1 MLTHLKKRIQ
11 ALFTKEAKLLYDV
24 GMTPNKITAVG
35 LSCATLASFFYLTWH
50 HNHFFLVVAPILLLL
65 SGFFDILD
73 GIVARTHQ
81 KTTIYGAFLDSL
93 ADRYVDT
100 LIFATLIVSGL
111 CDIYGGL
118 TALIG
123 SVLVSYTRAKAES
136 LGVKMEAV
144 GLMER
149 AERIIVLSIASF
161 LTFFWGVALY
171 WGVIILAVL
180 TNLTVLQRAVYFF
193 KLSRKNEA

>member
-1 MLTHLKKRIQ
+1 MLARLKKQIQ
-11 ALFTKEAKLLYDV
+11 SLFTKEAKLLYDV

-35 LSCATLASFFYLTWH
+35 LSCAILASFFYLTWQ
-50 HNHFFLVVAPILLLL
+50 HNPFFLVVAPVLLLL

-73 GIVARTHQ
+73 GIVARIHQ
-81 KTTIYGAFLDSL
+81 ETTIYGAFLDSL
-93 ADRYVDT
+93 ADRYADS
-100 LIFATLIVSGL
+100 LIFAALIISGL

-136 LGVKMEAV
+136 SGVKMEAV

-171 WGVIILAVL
+171 WGVLVLAAL

>member
-11 ALFTKEAKLLYDV
+11 SLFTKEAKLLYDV

-35 LSCATLASFFYLTWH
+35 LSCAILASFFYLTWQQYD
-50 HNHFFLVVAPILLLL
+50 FFLVVAPILLLL

-81 KTTIYGAFLDSL
+81 ETTTYGAFLDSL

-100 LIFATLIVSGL
+100 IIFATLIVSGL
-111 CDIYGGL
+111 CDLYGGL
-118 TALIG
+118 AALIG

-161 LTFFWGVALY
+161 LTFFWGGALY
-171 WGVIILAVL
+171 WGVIILAAL

-193 KLSRKNEA
+193 KLSRKKEA

>member
-1 MLTHLKKRIQ
+1 MLTRLKKRVQ
-11 ALFTKEAKLLYDV
+11 SLFTKEAELIYDIGV
-24 GMTPNKITAVG
+24 TPNRVTAVG
-35 LSCATLASFFYLTWH
+35 LSCAVLASFFYLTWQQ
-50 HNHFFLVVAPILLLL
+50 NPFYLIVAPILLLF

-73 GIVARTHQ
+73 GIVARIHQ
-81 KTTIYGAFLDSL
+81 ETTIFGAFLDSL

-100 LIFATLIVSGL
+100 LIFAALIISGL
-111 CDIYGGL
+111 CGLSGGL
-118 TALIG
+118 AALIG

-136 LGVKMEAV
+136 SGVKMEAV

-149 AERIIVLSIASF
+149 AERMIVLIVASF
-161 LTFFWGVALY
+161 LTFFWREALY
-171 WGVIILAVL
+171 WGVLILAIL